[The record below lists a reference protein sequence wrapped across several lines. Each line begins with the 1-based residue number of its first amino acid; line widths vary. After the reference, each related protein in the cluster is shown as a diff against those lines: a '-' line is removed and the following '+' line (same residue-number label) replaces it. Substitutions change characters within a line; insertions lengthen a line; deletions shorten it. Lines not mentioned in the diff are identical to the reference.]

1 MNIDKQQ
8 PIFRIVYS
16 VFGVEILFIVIIFIS
31 KVRYNNVD
39 RFTISWKKCGTSY
52 ILSYVVLFDN

>member
-39 RFTISWKKCGTSY
+39 RFTIS
-52 ILSYVVLFDN
+52 